1 MQKTAYERRISDW
14 SSDVCSSDLFDA
26 AVRGNKERHG
36 RLFGRAAGRASEDFA
51 ILPIMT
57 DTARIIALWPRW
69 TSSVGGMQRLQ
80 ILVRTQCRRCGA
92 LMRADLDELVAR
104 SGGVALDRKS
114 GGVGKGWQDVEC
126 SGGGVTLKKKTSTP
140 QYIQ

>member
-92 LMRADLDELVAR
+92 LMLADLDELVAR
-104 SGGVALDRKS
+104 YGGDAS
-114 GGVGKGWQDVEC
+114 CVGSPGR
-126 SGGGVTLKKKTSTP
+126 SRTGGGGGAHFQL
-140 QYIQ
+140 

>member
-104 SGGVALDRKS
+104 YGGRS
-114 GGVGKGWQDVEC
+114 EERRVGKEC
-126 SGGGVTLKKKTSTP
+126 VSKCRSRWSP
-140 QYIQ
+140 YH